1 MNTYSQGEDRNPL
14 TAFSAERAMYELV
27 DRMEKA
33 QQGKVAL
40 HVHLSKLQ
48 PHRRRDQY
56 VRIAVETFENQV
68 RDLGG
73 SVFMLR
79 SMDIVYVSNSTDLL
93 AIEAAVNR
101 LRLLFQEDPLTQFA
115 AEQEQGVFCTW
126 YRLDKDYEKFSNL
139 VRGIYRA
146 AEQSRNLLAQEK
158 EMVENAR
165 QSKPLVPDILAKLE
179 QAISKADLSNVIRS
193 QTVCTSQLNQPLLPM
208 FKEFFVNITEL
219 QNYVTPGF
227 ELRSNRWLFQ
237 YLTNALDQR
246 MLSHVMRERM
256 VHSDASFSLNMNVNT
271 VLSPQ
276 FRRFDE
282 TIPAV
287 TRGKLVIEMQVID
300 VFADLGAYLFARD
313 YLQERGY
320 RVCLDGLTHLT
331 LRYID
336 RAKLGA
342 DLVKLYWMPEG
353 VNTMDPNMM
362 AQFKALVT
370 QSGQARTILCRC
382 EDEFALEFG
391 RTSGIQMFQG
401 YYIERMLA
409 KQREEGIS
417 AQTALPAPKAA
428 GTPQPELR
436 AQR

>member
-1 MNTYSQGEDRNPL
+1 MNTYSQAGDRNPN
-14 TAFSAERAMYELV
+14 TAFSAERALYELV
-27 DRMEKA
+27 DRMAKGGQPAKA
-33 QQGKVAL
+33 AV
-40 HVHLSKLQ
+40 HIHLSKLQ
-48 PHRRRDQY
+48 QHRRRDQY
-56 VRIAVETFENQV
+56 IRIATETFENQV

-73 SVFMLR
+73 SVFMLH
-79 SMDIVYVSNSTDLL
+79 SFDVVYVSNSTDLL

-126 YRLDKDYEKFSNL
+126 YRLDKDYDKFSNL

-146 AEQSRNLLAQEK
+146 AEQSRSLLAQEK
-158 EMVENAR
+158 EMIENAR
-165 QSKPLVPDILAKLE
+165 QNKPLIPEILAKLE
-179 QAISKADLSNVIRS
+179 QAIAKADLSNVIRS
-193 QTVCTSQLNQPLLPM
+193 QTVCTSQVNQPLLPM
-208 FKEFFVNITEL
+208 FKELFVNITEL

-256 VHSDASFSLNMNVNT
+256 VHSDSSFSLNMNVNT

-282 TIPAV
+282 TIPTV

-362 AQFKALVT
+362 AQFKALVA

-391 RTSGIQMFQG
+391 RTSGIMMFQG

-409 KQREEGIS
+409 KQREEGLNT
-417 AQTALPAPKAA
+417 QTALPAPKAV
-428 GTPQPELR
+428 TSPPELR